1 MTAAIDA
8 QGQVV
13 AQLPPHVV
21 GALDVKVQGTR
32 GLTPFARFGNLP
44 AILLAL
50 AALLG
55 AWISTRTSR

>member
-1 MTAAIDA
+1 
-8 QGQVV
+8 
-13 AQLPPHVV
+13 
-21 GALDVKVQGTR
+21 VKVQGTR

-55 AWISTRTSR
+55 AWMSTRTSR